1 MEVKMDLKAIYIS
14 KETHKIIKE
23 IHTSTKIPFYKIV
36 DDMLKLGLPLYIED
50 NGLTKENK

>member
-1 MEVKMDLKAIYIS
+1 MDLKAIYIS